1 MPSTKHNPQLKGQRK
16 IYFGKKRKG
25 TAMRKFTLFIVVLMA
40 ALLAAG
46 QSWAAEVGTAQ
57 YYLDQGKEHFK
68 GGNLD
73 QAITDYNK
81 ALELNPNLASAY
93 NNLGAIFVQKDQFD
107 RAMTAY
113 NKAIELDP
121 KQAQFYNNRGGA
133 YRELNHYDE
142 AIADFN
148 RALELNPNYANA
160 YYNRAVAFYQKKAF
174 DRAWDDVK
182 KTQSLGGNINP
193 EFLEGLRKASGR
205 EK

>member
-1 MPSTKHNPQLKGQRK
+1 
-16 IYFGKKRKG
+16 
-25 TAMRKFTLFIVVLMA
+25 MRKFTFFIPVLMA

-57 YYLDQGKEHFK
+57 YFLEQGKEHFK

-73 QAITDYNK
+73 Q
-81 ALELNPNLASAY
+81 
-93 NNLGAIFVQKDQFD
+93 
-107 RAMTAY
+107 AMTAY

-182 KTQSLGGNINP
+182 KAQSLGGNINP